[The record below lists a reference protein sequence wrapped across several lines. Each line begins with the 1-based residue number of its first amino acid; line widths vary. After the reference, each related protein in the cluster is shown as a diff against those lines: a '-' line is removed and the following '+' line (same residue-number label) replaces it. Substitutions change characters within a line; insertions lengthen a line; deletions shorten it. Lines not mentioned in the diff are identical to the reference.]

1 MVIADV
7 DRLLDDGDAVAALD
21 ALVAQ
26 NRAHPSSE
34 LQVRL
39 IELRHQAAASYR
51 PEGRRPWPPAF
62 EDPFPDVV
70 GRPPEIEA
78 HQLDGALLGAAVAHH
93 GCLLVRGLL
102 DRDAVERSRASIE
115 KASEAWGCAP
125 EERTTG
131 EYVQTL
137 PVPGMQQRNRNNHA
151 ERQNWWLA
159 DCPAAAAQVLDDL
172 AATGAIAAIGE
183 HFGERPVFTLQ
194 KSSLR
199 RVQPEFRY
207 AAWHQDGSFLGPSTR
222 AMNIWVSLTPC
233 GGDRPAPGLEVVPRR
248 VEEILPFGEHG
259 GVGIDGFAVH
269 HAAGDTPVI
278 RPEFDPGDA
287 FLFDERFIHRTY
299 LNKEVPMTE
308 ERLALECWFFAP
320 SHPVEQYV
328 SLLA

>member
-1 MVIADV
+1 MLIADV

-21 ALVAQ
+21 AAIAQ
-26 NRAHPSSE
+26 NRANPSPE

-51 PEGRRPWPPAF
+51 PDGRRPWPPTC

-78 HQLDGALLGAAVAHH
+78 HKLDGALLGAAVAHH
-93 GCLLVRGLL
+93 GCLVVRRLL
-102 DRDAVERSRASIE
+102 DRNAVERSRTSIE
-115 KASEAWGCAP
+115 KASETWQRAP
-125 EERTTG
+125 EERTTVD
-131 EYVQTL
+131 YVQTL
-137 PVPGMQQRNRNNHA
+137 QVPREQQRNRVAHA
-151 ERQNWWLA
+151 QRQNWWLA

-172 AATGAIAAIGE
+172 AATGVIAAIGE
-183 HFGERPVFTLQ
+183 HFGERPCFTLQ

-207 AAWHQDGSFLGPSTR
+207 TAWHQDGSFLGHSTR
-222 AMNIWVSLTPC
+222 AMNVWVSLTPC
-233 GGDRPAPGLEVVPRR
+233 GGDRPAPGLEIVPRR
-248 VEEILPFGEHG
+248 VDEILPFGEHG

-269 HAAGDTPVI
+269 YAAADTPVI
-278 RPEFDPGDA
+278 RPEFEPGDA

-299 LNKEVPMTE
+299 LNKEVAMTD
-308 ERLALECWFFAP
+308 ERLAVECWFFAP
-320 SHPVEQYV
+320 SHPAEQYV